1 VTGLHCKFIDSKG
14 ICTGKYQGY
23 ACIKKQCPS
32 QQEAMACEFRD
43 RSGDYC
49 KKYNRF
55 GCVGKESCSSLA
67 DYLDAV
73 SEDEEQAS

>member
-1 VTGLHCKFIDSKG
+1 MHCKFIDSKG

>member
-1 VTGLHCKFIDSKG
+1 MT
-14 ICTGKYQGY
+14 
-23 ACIKKQCPS
+23 
-32 QQEAMACEFRD
+32 CEFRD
-43 RSGDYC
+43 MSGDYC

-73 SEDEEQAS
+73 AEDEEQAS

>member
-1 VTGLHCKFIDSKG
+1 MHCKFIDAKG

-32 QQEAMACEFRD
+32 QQEAMTCEFRD

-55 GCVGKESCSSLA
+55 GCVGKDSCSSLA
-67 DYLDAV
+67 DYLEAV